1 MNRFRHILVL
11 ALLGASS
18 FQAWGWV
25 DAVPIQ
31 RPLPGAAP
39 VLAKQLFNIIPN
51 NTTAIPALKLNHRS
65 KSEHFSLNDGSLYF
79 GKLAG
84 FDAQKGF
91 LWKHPYITPDLRVSP
106 SHVKYIQLGQRE
118 TPANSQNHNCQIT
131 LANGDALSG
140 ELKSLSEG
148 KLTLSTWYGGELQL
162 KQSALKTLVPGFTA
176 LKDLYQGPQSVRD
189 WTFYDSSNGQYLKA
203 LAADATA
210 EEVEKK
216 NKKLNLSNGAWKLKD
231 QTFEARRS
239 QARVGRNFENL
250 PNSLRYDFNVHWTGY
265 LNLYVNFLTDNL
277 NSYSSGNAYCL
288 RINTSYAY
296 LYRYKL
302 KNGAGNGRNVGSNV
316 RINLNTLGNHARFSI
331 RVDRKKNSIALFI
344 NEKFIKHWDD
354 AQNDPLPIESKGLM
368 FTSMSSNP
376 VTLSQISLAEWNGKI
391 PGGNNVTEQQSDQDF
406 ILFANEDS
414 MSGKLIGIAEG
425 NMTFETPF
433 AKLPIPLKNITRV
446 NLAKSKPEPL
456 SPRTVR
462 AVMRNGQGSVS
473 GELLKWEDGKISLK
487 SPYFGEASFVES
499 IFQSIEF
506 GAKPLETSRRQPTTT
521 GLKPLPVR
529 QQLRKI
535 PRIEE
540 LQQLE
545 R

>member
-1 MNRFRHILVL
+1 MIEPRHMLLL
-11 ALLGASS
+11 ALLFTGN
-18 FQAWGWV
+18 FQALGWI
-25 DAVPIQ
+25 DAVPIKG
-31 RPLPGAAP
+31 PVFVGEP
-39 VLAKQLFNIIPN
+39 VLRKQILIPN
-51 NTTAIPALKLNHRS
+51 NTTTIPALKLNRRS
-65 KSEHFSLNDGSLYF
+65 KTEHIALKDGSIYF
-79 GKLAG
+79 GELAG

-91 LWKHPYITPDLRVSP
+91 LWKHPHITPDLRVSP
-106 SHVKYIQLGQRE
+106 EHAQYIQLCQRE
-118 TPANSQNHNCQIT
+118 TPANSRNHNCQIT
-131 LANGDALSG
+131 LANEDALSG
-140 ELKSLSEG
+140 ELKSLSDG
-148 KLTLSTWYGGELQL
+148 KLILSTWYGGELQL
-162 KQSALKTLVPGFTA
+162 KQTALKTLVPGFTA
-176 LKDLYQGPQSVRD
+176 LKDLYQGPKSVRD
-189 WTFYDSSNGQYLKA
+189 WTFYDSSSGQYLKA

-216 NKKLNLSNGAWKLKD
+216 SKKLNLSNGAWKLKD
-231 QTFEARRS
+231 QTFEAQRS

-265 LNLYVNFLTDNL
+265 LNLYVNFLTDNF

-296 LYRYKL
+296 LYRYKV
-302 KNGAGNGRNVGSNV
+302 KNGAGNGRLVGSHV

-331 RVDRKKNSIALFI
+331 RVDRKKNSIALFV
-344 NEKFIKHWDD
+344 NEKFVEHWDD
-354 AQNDPLPIESKGLM
+354 AQNDPLPNESKGLM
-368 FTSMSSNP
+368 FTTMSSNP
-376 VTLSQISLAEWNGKI
+376 VTLSQIGLSEWNGKI
-391 PGGNNVTEQQSDQDF
+391 PGGNNVTEQQGDQDF

-506 GAKPLETSRRQPTTT
+506 GAKPLETSRLQPPTTE
-521 GLKPLPVR
+521 LKPLPVR
-529 QQLRKI
+529 QQLRKNI
-535 PRIEE
+535 LPQIE

>member
-1 MNRFRHILVL
+1 MLVL
-11 ALLGASS
+11 ALLGAGSI
-18 FQAWGWV
+18 QVWGWL
-25 DAVPIQ
+25 DAVPIE
-31 RPLPGAAP
+31 RPLPAAAP
-39 VLAKQLFNIIPN
+39 VLGKQLFIPN
-51 NTTAIPALKLNHRS
+51 NTATIPALKINRRS

-106 SHVKYIQLGQRE
+106 SHMKYIQLGQRE
-118 TPANSQNHNCQIT
+118 TPANSRNHNCQIT

-140 ELKSLSEG
+140 ELKSLSDG

-162 KQSALKTLVPGFTA
+162 KQTALKTLVPGFTA
-176 LKDLYQGPQSVRD
+176 LKEVYQGPQSVRD
-189 WTFYDSSNGQYLKA
+189 WTFYDSSNGQYIKA
-203 LAADATA
+203 LASDATA
-210 EEVEKK
+210 EEIEKK
-216 NKKLNLSNGAWKLKD
+216 IKKLNLSNGAWKLKD

-376 VTLSQISLAEWNGKI
+376 VTLSRISLAEWNGKI
-391 PGGNNVTEQQSDQDF
+391 PGGNNVTEQQADQDF

-506 GAKPLETSRRQPTTT
+506 GAKPLETSRRQPPTT

-535 PRIEE
+535 PQIEE

>member
-1 MNRFRHILVL
+1 
-11 ALLGASS
+11 
-18 FQAWGWV
+18 
-25 DAVPIQ
+25 
-31 RPLPGAAP
+31 
-39 VLAKQLFNIIPN
+39 
-51 NTTAIPALKLNHRS
+51 
-65 KSEHFSLNDGSLYF
+65 
-79 GKLAG
+79 
-84 FDAQKGF
+84 
-91 LWKHPYITPDLRVSP
+91 
-106 SHVKYIQLGQRE
+106 
-118 TPANSQNHNCQIT
+118 
-131 LANGDALSG
+131 
-140 ELKSLSEG
+140 
-148 KLTLSTWYGGELQL
+148 
-162 KQSALKTLVPGFTA
+162 
-176 LKDLYQGPQSVRD
+176 
-189 WTFYDSSNGQYLKA
+189 
-203 LAADATA
+203 
-210 EEVEKK
+210 
-216 NKKLNLSNGAWKLKD
+216 
-231 QTFEARRS
+231 
-239 QARVGRNFENL
+239 
-250 PNSLRYDFNVHWTGY
+250 
-265 LNLYVNFLTDNL
+265 
-277 NSYSSGNAYCL
+277 
-288 RINTSYAY
+288 
-296 LYRYKL
+296 
-302 KNGAGNGRNVGSNV
+302 
-316 RINLNTLGNHARFSI
+316 
-331 RVDRKKNSIALFI
+331 
-344 NEKFIKHWDD
+344 
-354 AQNDPLPIESKGLM
+354 
-368 FTSMSSNP
+368 MSSNP

-506 GAKPLETSRRQPTTT
+506 GANPLETSRRQPTTT
-521 GLKPLPVR
+521 GLKPLPAR